1 MAIIDGDQI
10 MKFYNF
16 HKRFSKNHFLL
27 SGMEP
32 SKFFTAA
39 IHVTVGIND
48 KSQVMTLIKQLL
60 ESTFCNQIV
69 ILWNCELEP
78 PSLDIFPQASNTT
91 SIELVEFSSQ
101 VKTSNKFQNR
111 HEYKNE

>member
-1 MAIIDGDQI
+1 MEFLKIISS
-10 MKFYNF
+10 F
-16 HKRFSKNHFLL
+16 

-48 KSQVMTLIKQLL
+48 KSQVMSLIKQLL
-60 ESTFCNQIV
+60 ESTFCNQII

>member
-1 MAIIDGDQI
+1 MTIINSDQI

-16 HKRFSKNHFLL
+16 HNRFSKNYFPL

-48 KSQVMTLIKQLL
+48 KSQVMSLIKQLL

-91 SIELVEFSSQ
+91 SIELIEFSSQ

>member
-1 MAIIDGDQI
+1 
-10 MKFYNF
+10 
-16 HKRFSKNHFLL
+16 
-27 SGMEP
+27 MEP

-48 KSQVMTLIKQLL
+48 KSQVMILIKQLL

-78 PSLDIFPQASNTT
+78 PSLDIFPPASNTT

>member
-1 MAIIDGDQI
+1 
-10 MKFYNF
+10 
-16 HKRFSKNHFLL
+16 
-27 SGMEP
+27 MEP

-48 KSQVMTLIKQLL
+48 KSQVMNLINQLF

-78 PSLDIFPQASNTT
+78 PSLDIFPSSSNTT
-91 SIELVEFSSQ
+91 KIELIEFSTN
-101 VKTSNKFQNR
+101 VKISNKFQNR